1 MKVKHEANFATLAIH
16 AAYDAKQHQGALTP
30 PVHISSTYAFES
42 VEQGGAAFQG
52 ENDRYIYARLG
63 SPSQHI
69 LEQRLAAL
77 EQAEAA
83 LATASGMGAI
93 TATLWS
99 MVKPGD
105 EIIADLS
112 LYGCTFSF
120 LEHGL
125 KTFGVKISY
134 VDLTEPEN
142 LKHHISS
149 QTKLVYSESP
159 SNPNMRLI
167 DIAALAEITGQYDCK
182 LMIDNTY
189 CTPYLQ
195 NPIVL
200 GADLVVHSATKY
212 LGGHGDLI
220 AGFVAGSQED
230 MDRIRMF
237 GLKDMTGAVISGFD
251 VSLLL
256 RGLKTLHVRM
266 DRHCEN
272 AQKVAAYLAQSP
284 HVKNTYYPGLTD
296 FPQQPLASKQM
307 RQAGGMIALELN
319 GTKEQ
324 SAQFVNQLQMIM
336 CAVSLGDAETL
347 IQHPA
352 SMTHSTYTEDELS
365 AHLISPTLIRLS
377 VGLEHVDDIIADLH
391 QALESVFSAASGNC
405 FSPSGLAILA

>member
-1 MKVKHEANFATLAIH
+1 MTKHHSSHFATQAIH
-16 AAYDAKQHQGALTP
+16 ANYHPEAHQGALTP
-30 PVHISSTYAFES
+30 PIQISSTYAFET

-52 ENDRYIYARLG
+52 ENERFIYARLG
-63 SPSQHI
+63 SPSQQL
-69 LEQRLAAL
+69 LEQRFAQL

-93 TATLWS
+93 TSAMWS
-99 MVKPGD
+99 FLKPGD
-105 EIIADLS
+105 ELIADLS

-125 KTFGVKISY
+125 KQFGIEVKYLNLSAA
-134 VDLTEPEN
+134 EN
-142 LKHHISS
+142 LSRHISDK
-149 QTKLVYSESP
+149 TKMVYSETP

-167 DIAALAEITGQYDCK
+167 DIEALAAITNKHDCR

-195 NPIVL
+195 NPLSL

-220 AGFVAGSQED
+220 AGFVAGKQQDIDE
-230 MDRIRMF
+230 IRMV

-256 RGLKTLHVRM
+256 RGLKSLHVRM

-272 AQKVAAYLAQSP
+272 AQKVADYLSNSP
-284 HVKNTYYPGLTD
+284 FVKHTFYPGLD
-296 FPQQPLASKQM
+296 HFPQKQLAKQQM
-307 RQAGGMIALELN
+307 HQAGGMIAFELDA
-319 GTKEQ
+319 TREQ
-324 SAQFVNQLQMIM
+324 SAAFVNALQMIL

-352 SMTHSTYTEDELS
+352 SMTHSTYTEEELM

-377 VGLEHVDDIIADLH
+377 VGLEHIDDIIADLE
-391 QALESVFSAASGNC
+391 QAFQSVFAAD
-405 FSPSGLAILA
+405 SGLTISA

>member
-1 MKVKHEANFATLAIH
+1 MKVKSKAHFSTQAIH
-16 AAYDAKQHQGALTP
+16 AGYDAKLNHGSLIP
-30 PVHISSTYAFES
+30 PIHISSTYAFDS

-52 ENDRYIYARLG
+52 ENDRFIYARLG
-63 SPSQHI
+63 TPSQQM
-69 LEQRLAAL
+69 LEQRFAQL

-83 LATASGMGAI
+83 LVCASGMGAI
-93 TATLWS
+93 TATMWS

-105 EIIADLS
+105 EVIADLS
-112 LYGCTFSF
+112 LYGCTYSF

-125 KTFGVKISY
+125 KSFGIKVTY
-134 VDLTEPEN
+134 LNLTDSKS
-142 LKHHISS
+142 LADHISPK
-149 QTKLVYSESP
+149 TKLVYSETP

-167 DIAALAEITGQYDCK
+167 DIESLSQITQNYDCK

-195 NPIVL
+195 NPLAL

-230 MDRIRMF
+230 IDHIRMY

-272 AQKVAAYLAQSP
+272 AQKVAEFLDQSE
-284 HVKNTYYPGLTD
+284 HVKHTFYPGLD
-296 FPQQPLASKQM
+296 NFPQQALAKKQM
-307 RQAGGMIALELN
+307 HNSGGMIAFELHASRD
-319 GTKEQ
+319 Q
-324 SAQFVNQLQMIM
+324 AARFVNNLKMIL

-352 SMTHSTYTEDELS
+352 SMTHSTYTEEELLQ
-365 AHLISPTLIRLS
+365 HLISPTLLRLS
-377 VGLEHVDDIIADLH
+377 VGLEHIDDIIADIK
-391 QALESVFSAASGNC
+391 QAFQSVFSDEDLAV
-405 FSPSGLAILA
+405 SGLAISA